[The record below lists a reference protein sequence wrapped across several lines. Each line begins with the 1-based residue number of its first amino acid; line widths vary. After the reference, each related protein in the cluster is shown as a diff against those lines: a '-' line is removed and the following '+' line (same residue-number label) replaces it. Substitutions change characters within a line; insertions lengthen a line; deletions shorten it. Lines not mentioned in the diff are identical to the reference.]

1 VEDELTKLREDLDM
15 LTRRVA
21 ALSSRPKPPVPY
33 TGPVPVAWLESTF
46 AAGSALRKHGEVR
59 LTDIVVRKG
68 DDGTFSIVGYSAE
81 SAPVHLVYGPGGGAF
96 DRSLNSGMRTASEL
110 GVSECLVGTPGEL
123 PNETAPTDTGVK
135 NLLSRWRPGIPI
147 ADGKFTIADCR
158 WSGSGD
164 NFQIKVVTRG
174 PRPADAGGDQWFYSL
189 WVPMAAEGDAWD
201 TFRMDESHTGQRF
214 YVRID
219 DRGARRYLAPLIK
232 YLGNN
237 PPLPAVVPDEI
248 HEVYEWSMIAP
259 GTAVRRGDRWCRE
272 NPSKL
277 GDGTPQIGILT
288 GFKLFYDG
296 YGSTIAWPAVH
307 WEGDGKACVTHP
319 LDAVPYRQ
327 DRFDTMPKV
336 QVRGDRWGQAT
347 P

>member
-1 VEDELTKLREDLDM
+1 MEDDLTKLREDLET

-21 ALSSRPKPPVPY
+21 ALSSRSKPPTPY
-33 TGPVPVAWLESTF
+33 TGPVPIAWLESTF
-46 AAGSALRKHGEVR
+46 AAGSPLKKNGEVR

-96 DRSLNSGMRTASEL
+96 DRSLNSGMRTAAEL

-123 PNETAPTDTGVK
+123 PNETAPTDTRVRD
-135 NLLSRWRPGIPI
+135 LLSRWRPGIPI
-147 ADGKFTIADCR
+147 ADGKFTIVDCR

-164 NFQIKVVTRG
+164 DFQIKVVTRG

-237 PPLPAVVPDEI
+237 PPLPGEV
-248 HEVYEWSMIAP
+248 HEVYEWSKVKI
-259 GTAVRRGDRWCRE
+259 GTLVRRSSDWLKNNPTTDE
-272 NPSKL
+272 NSLPL
-277 GDGTPQIGILT
+277 GILT
-288 GFKLFYDG
+288 GFNTFDDG
-296 YGSTIAWPAVH
+296 YGSSVDWPRVH
-307 WEGDGKACVTHP
+307 WEGDEFDGITHP
-319 LDAVPYRQ
+319 LNVVPHRSEAFISAP
-327 DRFDTMPKV
+327 RTRMRV
-336 QVRGDRWGQAT
+336 NRRGE
-347 P
+347 